1 MASDERGNDEEL
13 ARKAQAGDREA
24 FAALVRAYEQPIY
37 HLAYRLAGGDAE
49 EARDLA
55 QEIFVRAY
63 TRLDSYDAARPFFPW
78 LYRLGVNYGLN
89 HRRQQRTHPTIRL
102 SEVRRYD
109 EGERDVDLEIADQ
122 KRGPEEL
129 SELGEQ
135 QAMVNAAIARLPHD
149 YRAVIA
155 LRYGADL
162 SYEDIAAT
170 LDIPLGTVKTRLY
183 RAKEALRRELGKE
196 R

>member
-1 MASDERGNDEEL
+1 MASDERGSDEEL
-13 ARKAQAGDREA
+13 ARKAQGGDREA

-37 HLAYRLAGGDAE
+37 HLAYRLAGGDVE

-63 TRLDSYDAARPFFPW
+63 TRLESYDAARPFFPW

-89 HRRQQRTHPTIRL
+89 HRRQQRTHSTVRL
-102 SEVRRYD
+102 SEVHRRD
-109 EGERDVDLEIADQ
+109 EGDDVDLEIADQ
-122 KRGPEEL
+122 TRGPEEL
-129 SELGEQ
+129 SELGEA
-135 QAMVNAAIARLPHD
+135 QAEVNAAIARLPHD

-162 SYEDIAAT
+162 DYEEIAAT
-170 LDIPLGTVKTRLY
+170 LGIPLGTVKTRLF
-183 RAKEALRRELGKE
+183 RAKEALRRELSKE

>member
-1 MASDERGNDEEL
+1 MASDERDNDEEL
-13 ARKAQAGDREA
+13 ARMAQAGDREA
-24 FAALVRAYEQPIY
+24 FAALVQAYEQPIY

-55 QEIFVRAY
+55 QEIFVRAWM
-63 TRLDSYDAARPFFPW
+63 RLESYDATRPFFPW

-89 HRRQQRTHPTIRL
+89 HRRQQQAHPTVRL
-102 SEVRRYD
+102 SEVHRRDDGD
-109 EGERDVDLEIADQ
+109 EDVDLDIADQ
-122 KRGPEEL
+122 TRGPEQL
-129 SELGEQ
+129 SELGEE
-135 QAMVNAAIARLPHD
+135 QAAVNAAIRRLPPD

-162 SYEDIAAT
+162 NYEEIAAT
-170 LDIPLGTVKTRLY
+170 LDIPLGTVKTRLF
-183 RAKEALRRELGKE
+183 RAKEALRRELGKG

>member
-1 MASDERGNDEEL
+1 MASDERGSDEEL

-37 HLAYRLAGGDAE
+37 HLAYRLAGGDVE

-63 TRLDSYDAARPFFPW
+63 TRLASYDSARPFFPW
-78 LYRLGVNYGLN
+78 LYRLGVNFGLN
-89 HRRQQRTHPTIRL
+89 HRRQQRAHPIVRL
-102 SEVRRYD
+102 SEVRRRD
-109 EGERDVDLEIADQ
+109 DSEDVDIEIADHT
-122 KRGPEEL
+122 RGPEEL
-129 SELGEQ
+129 SELGEAQ
-135 QAMVNAAIARLPHD
+135 VEVNAAIARLPHD

-162 SYEDIAAT
+162 DYEEIAAT
-170 LDIPLGTVKTRLY
+170 LGIPLGTVKTRLF
-183 RAKEALRRELGKE
+183 RAKEALRRELSKE

>member
-1 MASDERGNDEEL
+1 MASDERGSDEEL

-37 HLAYRLAGGDAE
+37 HLAYRLAGGDVE

-63 TRLDSYDAARPFFPW
+63 TRLESYDAARPFFPW

-89 HRRQQRTHPTIRL
+89 HRRQQRTHPTVRL
-102 SEVRRYD
+102 SEVRRHD
-109 EGERDVDLEIADQ
+109 DSDDDVDFEIADQ
-122 KRGPEEL
+122 RRGPEEL
-129 SELGEQ
+129 SELGEA
-135 QAMVNAAIARLPHD
+135 QATVNAAIARLPHD
-149 YRAVIA
+149 YQAVIA

-162 SYEDIAAT
+162 DYEEIATT
-170 LDIPLGTVKTRLY
+170 LGIPLGTVKTRLF
-183 RAKEALRRELGKE
+183 RAKEALRRELSKE

>member
-13 ARKAQAGDREA
+13 ARLAQSGDREA
-24 FAALVRAYEQPIY
+24 FAALVRIYEQPIY
-37 HLAYRLAGGDAE
+37 HLAYRLAGGDSE

-63 TRLDSYDAARPFFPW
+63 TRLESYDATRPFFPW

-89 HRRQQRTHPTIRL
+89 HRRQQRAHPTVRL
-102 SEVRRYD
+102 SDVHRRD
-109 EGERDVDLEIADQ
+109 NGGEDVDFEIADQ
-122 KRGPEEL
+122 RRGPEEL
-129 SELGEQ
+129 SELGEA
-135 QAMVNAAIARLPHD
+135 QAAVNAAIARLPHD

-162 SYEDIAAT
+162 DYEQIAVT
-170 LDIPLGTVKTRLY
+170 LGIPLGTVKTRLF

-196 R
+196 Q

>member
-1 MASDERGNDEEL
+1 MAKGERGDDEEL
-13 ARKAQAGDREA
+13 ASRAQAGDREA

-37 HLAYRLAGGDAE
+37 HLAYRLVGDAE
-49 EARDLA
+49 EARDVA

-63 TRLDSYDAARPFFPW
+63 TRLDSYDPGRPFFPW

-89 HRRQQRTHPTIRL
+89 HRRQQRAHPTVRL
-102 SEVRRYD
+102 SEVRRQD
-109 EGERDVDLEIADQ
+109 AEAETDFDIADTV
-122 KRGPEEL
+122 RGPEEL
-129 SELGEQ
+129 SELGEE
-135 QAMVNAAIARLPHD
+135 QAAVNEAIARLPAD

-162 SYEDIAAT
+162 EYEAIAAT
-170 LDIPLGTVKTRLY
+170 LNIPLGTVKTRLY
-183 RAKEALRRELGKE
+183 RAKEALRRELEKD

>member
-1 MASDERGNDEEL
+1 LASDERGNDEEL

-24 FAALVRAYEQPIY
+24 FAALVRTYEQPIY

-63 TRLDSYDAARPFFPW
+63 TRLYSYDAERPFFPW

-89 HRRQQRTHPTIRL
+89 HRRQQRAHPTVRL
-102 SEVRRYD
+102 SEVRRRD
-109 EGERDVDLEIADQ
+109 EGDQDVDLEIADLT
-122 KRGPEEL
+122 RGPEEL
-129 SELGEQ
+129 SELSEQ
-135 QAMVNAAIARLPHD
+135 QAAVNAAIVRLPHD

-162 SYEDIAAT
+162 DYEEIAAT
-170 LDIPLGTVKTRLY
+170 LGIPLGTVKTRLY